1 MIAACV
7 QWRIGA
13 GVTVSVFA
21 AIQLRSTPSLQ
32 HMSERRHSTRV
43 VDTGKW
49 CHGKW
54 CQIYFPQKKQA
65 RCRLNRSLRQ
75 FSEFVGWRLEP
86 QGFPWMLIESQCDR
100 VELALRV
107 PRPVAAFGQVLTQ
120 QAVGVLNVRRNLA
133 ATIPGQGTAQLGW

>member
-49 CHGKW
+49 C
-54 CQIYFPQKKQA
+54 QIYFPQKNKPGA
-65 RCRLNRSLRQ
+65 GSTGHCGSSVSLSAGDWNPKV
-75 FSEFVGWRLEP
+75 F
-86 QGFPWMLIESQCDR
+86 
-100 VELALRV
+100 
-107 PRPVAAFGQVLTQ
+107 
-120 QAVGVLNVRRNLA
+120 
-133 ATIPGQGTAQLGW
+133 LGC